1 MTARKRTQRTGSK
14 ICPTMTRGKLSNGAA
29 RALLFAWLL
38 ILACG
43 RGKPTGPRETL
54 LARVG
59 DRTLTVQEF
68 LRRAEYTPRPAYCSG
83 NTPVHKKIVL
93 NSLIAEKLLAI
104 EAQDTSSLARSRW
117 FQLFLQGRKEQAVR
131 DWFYQL
137 AFYDKVHLDDA
148 ELRRAARLI
157 GRRYHVQYVTV
168 QDSAGAAVLYEAR
181 RCGWPLDSVVVRLGG
196 LGSPAERT
204 VTWTPTESQF
214 ILDSLFLQPIRKGQ
228 LVGPIQTVDGSVVLL
243 RVVGWRD
250 RVEVG
255 SVAQQRAIRDAQAR
269 LRESKASAAYRQ
281 WVARL
286 MRGKELHFFPEMFWE
301 LVRALEPLYLT
312 TDGQLRSAIQ
322 QTAFG
327 TPGDSARIA
336 ASEGKLEALAGRPVL
351 RIDGQVWTVARLHEE
366 MLKHPLVFR
375 RKWISR
381 REFPNQ
387 LRLAIA
393 DLVRDRFVTDE
404 ALRRGYGDLEVV
416 QREVSMWR
424 DALLAA
430 YQRECLLRSWGLSEA
445 FAENPQAVL
454 DTVLTPYVRGL
465 FRRYSDEIEI
475 DTDTFNALQLT
486 RIHLF
491 ALRPAAPFRVVVPPF
506 PMLTTQHRLDY
517 GRKLEQQ

>member
-1 MTARKRTQRTGSK
+1 M
-14 ICPTMTRGKLSNGAA
+14 
-29 RALLFAWLL
+29 
-38 ILACG
+38 
-43 RGKPTGPRETL
+43 
-54 LARVG
+54 
-59 DRTLTVQEF
+59 
-68 LRRAEYTPRPAYCSG
+68 
-83 NTPVHKKIVL
+83 
-93 NSLIAEKLLAI
+93 
-104 EAQDTSSLARSRW
+104 
-117 FQLFLQGRKEQAVR
+117 
-131 DWFYQL
+131 
-137 AFYDKVHLDDA
+137 
-148 ELRRAARLI
+148 
-157 GRRYHVQYVTV
+157 
-168 QDSAGAAVLYEAR
+168 
-181 RCGWPLDSVVVRLGG
+181 
-196 LGSPAERT
+196 
-204 VTWTPTESQF
+204 
-214 ILDSLFLQPIRKGQ
+214 QPIRKGQ

-404 ALRRGYGDLEVV
+404 ALRRGYGELEVV

-491 ALRPAAPFRVVVPPF
+491 ALRPDAPFRVVVPPF